1 MAADDASSST
11 TRLPIASPSAPP
23 SNQSSLATSSSNQ
36 TYPTLTVFTLSTP
49 LYVTGTGNLP
59 VATAT
64 PATPTYVKPSN
75 NSSNGTCGC
84 TVNVRG
90 AEIGYWY
97 SLDQYFDI
105 VTFFSIASGTG
116 VTWEYQ
122 TATTT
127 FNLVKSVQDG
137 LMSYDLTS
145 AWDPATNQTTW
156 DLFAITLPM
165 PAAATTTV
173 MSMTEYSP
181 IPSTPLTQQNIIDS
195 LWSDL
200 PPASV
205 AFTGPSSTVFV
216 AASGTPFVAYSS
228 YEVEK
233 AEPVVDAFGK
243 VSCKTS
249 VTSYDLS
256 APYAFEYNGDKLG
269 DTVEASGPVP
279 DDFLQSIP
287 QSSCVAGTYQ
297 GPVTIIYI
305 VHLMYGTPWTPFVG
319 HVESSVEQLELPTI
333 TAASSSTYRPK
344 AHVESSAEDAP
355 PSKTSKGIVRFH
367 TKTYNDYI
375 AHIESALSEFGL
387 PTVVLINTKSSFTA
401 AGRTTQPAP
410 GGNSATTA
418 PATRLNQNSGDST
431 SNGGGVPGL
440 GQIISAIVSQVN
452 ENRGSSSGGSSQ
464 NSGSESEGS
473 GSSGS
478 ESGGSGSG
486 SGSSGSESSNS
497 DTGGSSS
504 GSESSNGGSSN
515 ESSGSGNGGSES
527 SNGGSSSGSS
537 GPGSSD
543 SDSSSGSDSGSGS
556 DSTSDSSSDG
566 SGAGSSSGN
575 SQNSPPIIV
584 AGSQTATMDSS
595 SGFVIGGQ
603 TLSPGGPAITVDG
616 TVLSLVPS
624 ATAVVVNGQ
633 ESSLSG
639 SSIVEGQGPAEIGRP
654 PIITVGSVAY
664 TANAATQYYLAPG
677 QTLTAGGVVT
687 VDGTVVSLGP
697 SASYVVVGGATQTF
711 PSALITPAPNPA
723 FAAGATPTFLIA
735 GQTLTPGG
743 SVVVSGTTISLDSS
757 ANNLVVDGVT
767 RAVGAGVGIVGQPLI
782 TVAGTPYPAVD
793 GTSFIV
799 GGQVLTPG
807 GVILVDGTTVSLNA
821 ADNIVYFN
829 GVASSLD
836 TSYPFSTSPPIL
848 TIGGSTVAPEVVGGS
863 IRYEIGGQT
872 LTPGG
877 SISADGT
884 VISLAPGATAL
895 VINGVTQALNPV
907 IATSLPDVVIGGTT
921 ISGIDKAGDTY
932 VIGGQTLSPGGL
944 ITVDG
949 TVFSL
954 APEGTALVVNG
965 VTQVLGTGITA
976 ISDIVVGGTTLSGLF
991 GAGSTYVIAGQTL
1004 TIGGTITVDG
1014 TTISFP
1020 SATAVVINGIT
1031 QTLIGPAYTT
1041 NAPEL
1046 TIDGTVYTDLP
1057 GPGTTY
1063 VIDGQTLTPGGV
1075 IVVDGTTISLSPSA
1089 TALVV
1094 NGVTQTLFPATT
1106 AAAAAATRFPVLTI
1120 DGQTYTAL
1128 PNSGSAG
1135 GTYVIDGQ
1143 TLTPGGVIVVDG
1155 TTISL
1160 SPSATVLIVNGHTQ
1174 TLAAA
1179 SATATTTGASA
1190 GSKATA
1196 GNGAAATATRTGAAA
1211 ESTGAASRTAVVSNE
1226 GLFSSLFSCALLTVL
1241 IGGFAW

>member
-1 MAADDASSST
+1 
-11 TRLPIASPSAPP
+11 
-23 SNQSSLATSSSNQ
+23 
-36 TYPTLTVFTLSTP
+36 
-49 LYVTGTGNLP
+49 
-59 VATAT
+59 
-64 PATPTYVKPSN
+64 
-75 NSSNGTCGC
+75 
-84 TVNVRG
+84 
-90 AEIGYWY
+90 
-97 SLDQYFDI
+97 
-105 VTFFSIASGTG
+105 
-116 VTWEYQ
+116 
-122 TATTT
+122 
-127 FNLVKSVQDG
+127 
-137 LMSYDLTS
+137 
-145 AWDPATNQTTW
+145 
-156 DLFAITLPM
+156 
-165 PAAATTTV
+165 
-173 MSMTEYSP
+173 
-181 IPSTPLTQQNIIDS
+181 
-195 LWSDL
+195 
-200 PPASV
+200 
-205 AFTGPSSTVFV
+205 
-216 AASGTPFVAYSS
+216 
-228 YEVEK
+228 
-233 AEPVVDAFGK
+233 
-243 VSCKTS
+243 
-249 VTSYDLS
+249 
-256 APYAFEYNGDKLG
+256 
-269 DTVEASGPVP
+269 
-279 DDFLQSIP
+279 
-287 QSSCVAGTYQ
+287 
-297 GPVTIIYI
+297 
-305 VHLMYGTPWTPFVG
+305 
-319 HVESSVEQLELPTI
+319 
-333 TAASSSTYRPK
+333 
-344 AHVESSAEDAP
+344 
-355 PSKTSKGIVRFH
+355 
-367 TKTYNDYI
+367 
-375 AHIESALSEFGL
+375 
-387 PTVVLINTKSSFTA
+387 
-401 AGRTTQPAP
+401 
-410 GGNSATTA
+410 
-418 PATRLNQNSGDST
+418 
-431 SNGGGVPGL
+431 
-440 GQIISAIVSQVN
+440 
-452 ENRGSSSGGSSQ
+452 
-464 NSGSESEGS
+464 
-473 GSSGS
+473 
-478 ESGGSGSG
+478 
-486 SGSSGSESSNS
+486 
-497 DTGGSSS
+497 
-504 GSESSNGGSSN
+504 
-515 ESSGSGNGGSES
+515 
-527 SNGGSSSGSS
+527 
-537 GPGSSD
+537 
-543 SDSSSGSDSGSGS
+543 
-556 DSTSDSSSDG
+556 
-566 SGAGSSSGN
+566 
-575 SQNSPPIIV
+575 
-584 AGSQTATMDSS
+584 MDSS

-616 TVLSLVPS
+616 TVLSLAPS
-624 ATAVVVNGQ
+624 ATAVVINGQ

-654 PIITVGSVAY
+654 PIITVGSIAY

-723 FAAGATPTFLIA
+723 FAAGATLTFLIA

-743 SVVVSGTTISLDSS
+743 SVVVSGTTISLDSG

-799 GGQVLTPG
+799 GGQILTPG

-821 ADNIVYFN
+821 ADNTVYFN

-863 IRYEIGGQT
+863 IGYKIGGQT

-895 VINGVTQALNPV
+895 IINGVTQALNPV
-907 IATSLPDVVIGGTT
+907 VATSLPDVVIGGTT
-921 ISGIDKAGDTY
+921 ISGIDKSGDTY

-954 APEGTALVVNG
+954 VPEGTALVVNG
-965 VTQVLGTGITA
+965 VTQVLGTGLTA

-1031 QTLIGPAYTT
+1031 QTLIAPAYTT

-1143 TLTPGGVIVVDG
+1143 TLTPGGIIVVDG

-1160 SPSATVLIVNGHTQ
+1160 SPSATVLVVNGHTQ

-1196 GNGAAATATRTGAAA
+1196 GNGAAATATWTGAAS
-1211 ESTGAASRTAVVSNE
+1211 ENTGAASRAAMVSTM
-1226 GLFSSLFSCALLTVL
+1226 GLSSSLFSCALLAVL
-1241 IGGFAW
+1241 IGGFVW